1 MTPWQPGDLQLQPAP
16 GPLPECGGAAPPF
29 PTPTALPGRLL
40 GVFVHRSGTGGSSD
54 RGVLGVCPNALI
66 YLPCILESHSRAVV
80 LSVRV
85 FAMCFSRIVRYFLSE
100 IHRNVI

>member
-16 GPLPECGGAAPPF
+16 GPLPECGSAAPPF

-85 FAMCFSRIVRYFLSE
+85 FAMCFSRIVRYFLL
-100 IHRNVI
+100 